1 MPMVFTSLR
10 NRNELMKKIL
20 RSLFALA
27 LLALPLAAY
36 AGELSSEDKQFLAS
50 YEKVRAALAAD
61 DLEGAKKAADDLGD
75 EGAAVAK
82 SEDIKAARSA
92 FTAMSERAIE
102 LGRGQSGYYVANCPM
117 LKKDWLQTST
127 KISNP
132 YDPGMPECGVIRK

>member
-1 MPMVFTSLR
+1 MNTISRML
-10 NRNELMKKIL
+10 I
-20 RSLFALA
+20 AAA
-27 LLALPLAAY
+27 LLAMPIATQAA
-36 AGELSSEDKQFLAS
+36 ELSTEDTQFLAG

-61 DLEGAKKAADDLGD
+61 DAEAARSAAGELGE

-82 SEDIKAARSA
+82 SENIKAARA
-92 FTAMSERAIE
+92 EFAKLSERAIQ

-132 YDPGMPECGVIRK
+132 YDPKMPECGVIRK